1 MIDKSLEKKN
11 KKLKKIVF
19 NDLRE
24 DFFAKSDTDY
34 VAFRSFIQIRSETLE
49 RGQKCA
55 RLDPAGHFRE
65 RRDQIIF
72 KLKKNRAKIEDTFVL
87 NAVLTLLVC
96 EGLAHSARRKI
107 KKNIVINLV

>member
-1 MIDKSLEKKN
+1 MIAKSLEKKN

-34 VAFRSFIQIRSETLE
+34 VAFRSFIQIRSETRE
-49 RGQKCA
+49 KEQKCA

-65 RRDQIIF
+65 SVMKSF
-72 KLKKNRAKIEDTFVL
+72 SSSKNIGPKIGDTFV
-87 NAVLTLLVC
+87 
-96 EGLAHSARRKI
+96 
-107 KKNIVINLV
+107 